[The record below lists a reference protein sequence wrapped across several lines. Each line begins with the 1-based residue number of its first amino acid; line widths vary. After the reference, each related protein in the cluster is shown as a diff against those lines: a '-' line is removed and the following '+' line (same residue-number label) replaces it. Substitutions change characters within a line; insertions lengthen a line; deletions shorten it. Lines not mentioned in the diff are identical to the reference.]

1 MTRIPIRRALI
12 SVYDKTGLEDLAS
25 GLHAAGVEIV
35 STGSTAARIAAAG
48 VPVTGVEELTGF
60 PECLDG
66 RVKTLH
72 PKVHAGLL
80 ADTANPA
87 HEAQL
92 AELGIEP
99 FQLVVVNLYPF
110 QATVASGA
118 SPEQCVEQIDIGGPS
133 MVRAAA
139 KNHGSVAVIIKPS
152 RYADVLAALAEGG
165 FTRDQR
171 RHLAAEAFAHTA
183 AYDLAVASWFAAGYA
198 PDEIARDSGWPA
210 VAGAL
215 WRRADVLRYGEN
227 PHQRAALYKD
237 LSAERTKADHP
248 AAGEGIAA
256 AELLH
261 GKAMSYNN
269 YVDADAARRAAYDFA
284 EPCVAIIKHS
294 NPCGIA
300 IGADL
305 AEAHAKANAC
315 DPASAFGGVIAANGP
330 VTAALARQIAEVF
343 TEVVIAPGFDAEAR
357 DILSA
362 AKNVRLLRL
371 PGGATPLTPPILG
384 GSSSQTPQGG
394 INPPGTRAGLL
405 SAMEWRQVTG
415 GILLQS
421 VDRVNEPGDDPAN
434 WQLKAGPAAT
444 PQQLADLAFAW
455 KASRSVKSN
464 AILLASGGA
473 SVGVGMGQVNRVDS
487 SRLAVMRAGDRA
499 AGSVAASDAYFPFAD
514 GFEILAQAGVAA
526 VVEPGGSIRD
536 HLTIAAAEAA
546 GIPLYFTGVRHF
558 YH

>member
-48 VPVTGVEELTGF
+48 VPVTRVEELTGF

-237 LSAERTKADHP
+237 LSAERTGADHP

-330 VTAALARQIAEVF
+330 VTADLARQIAEVF
-343 TEVVIAPGFDAEAR
+343 TEVVIAPDFDAEAR

-362 AKNVRLLRL
+362 AKNVRCCSRCD
-371 PGGATPLTPPILG
+371 PP
-384 GSSSQTPQGG
+384 P
-394 INPPGTRAGLL
+394 R
-405 SAMEWRQVTG
+405 
-415 GILLQS
+415 
-421 VDRVNEPGDDPAN
+421 
-434 WQLKAGPAAT
+434 GPSH
-444 PQQLADLAFAW
+444 DL
-455 KASRSVKSN
+455 
-464 AILLASGGA
+464 
-473 SVGVGMGQVNRVDS
+473 
-487 SRLAVMRAGDRA
+487 
-499 AGSVAASDAYFPFAD
+499 
-514 GFEILAQAGVAA
+514 GVAA
-526 VVEPGGSIRD
+526 VS
-536 HLTIAAAEAA
+536 AA
-546 GIPLYFTGVRHF
+546 GSCCSPRTEWTTRATIRRTGSSRRARRPPRSSSQILPSRGRPVVRSNRTPSCSPRAEPRSVWAWARSTGWIRPGWR
-558 YH
+558 

>member
-1 MTRIPIRRALI
+1 LSRIPIRRALI
-12 SVYDKTGLEDLAS
+12 SVYDKAGLEDLAS
-25 GLHAAGVEIV
+25 GLHAAGVEIT
-35 STGSTAARIAAAG
+35 STGSTAARISAAG
-48 VPVTGVEELTGF
+48 VPVTKVEELTGF

-72 PKVHAGLL
+72 PRVHAGLL
-80 ADTANPA
+80 ADTANPE

-92 AELGIEP
+92 AGLGIEP
-99 FQLVVVNLYPF
+99 FQLVVSNLYPF
-110 QATVASGA
+110 EATVASGA
-118 SPEQCVEQIDIGGPS
+118 SPTECVEQIDIGGPA

-139 KNHGSVAVIIKPS
+139 KNHGSVTVITDPS

-165 FTRDQR
+165 FTLDQR

-183 AYDLAVASWFAAGYA
+183 AYDLAVASWFAAAYA
-198 PDEIARDSGWPA
+198 PDEIGRDAGWPL

-237 LSAERTKADHP
+237 LSTERAGLTQSGQAD
-248 AAGEGIAA
+248 GIAA

-261 GKAMSYNN
+261 GKPMSYNN
-269 YVDADAARRAAYDFA
+269 YVDADAARRAAHDFA

-305 AEAHAKANAC
+305 ADAHAKANAC

-343 TEVVIAPGFDAEAR
+343 TEVVIAPGFDPEAL
-357 DILSA
+357 DILSKS
-362 AKNVRLLRL
+362 KNIRLLKCAS
-371 PGGATPLTPPILG
+371 P
-384 GSSSQTPQGG
+384 SSQL
-394 INPPGTRAGLL
+394 AAL
-405 SAMEWRQVTG
+405 EWRPVSG

-421 VDRVNEPGDDPAN
+421 VDQVREPGDDPAN
-434 WQLKAGPAAT
+434 WELKAGPAAS
-444 PQQLADLAFAW
+444 QAQLADLAFAW
-455 KASRSVKSN
+455 KACRSVKSN

-487 SRLAVMRAGDRA
+487 SRLAVLRAGDRA

-536 HLTIAAAEAA
+536 HLTVTAAQDA
-546 GIPLYFTGVRHF
+546 GVALYFTGVRHF